1 LPSLPA
7 ALLSH
12 SGQDATARALA
23 KILAI
28 RKSLGGRPSLTE
40 LFPAKPKGMW
50 WKKYRRLSSKTE
62 ECLAVL
68 QRSSTASDIQHTI
81 WSNALVEA
89 LKIVPD
95 EPRTPPT
102 AHHTVALEEIHVEN
116 TGVKGPN

>member
-1 LPSLPA
+1 
-7 ALLSH
+7 
-12 SGQDATARALA
+12 
-23 KILAI
+23 
-28 RKSLGGRPSLTE
+28 
-40 LFPAKPKGMW
+40 MW

-68 QRSSTASDIQHTI
+68 QRSTASDIQHTI